1 MAVSGPRHRRHGKED
16 FSFKIIQFDEK
27 RLQFETAFLR
37 KAISNMNSFQMNR
50 TLIIVAAA
58 FMMVDALRPNVHA
71 SDWLEFLGN
80 NHQANANGAQL
91 PKSLNQDKNVAWR
104 VELPARGPAGP
115 IIVGNRIIVTSS
127 GGEGRQQDRM
137 HVNCYSTETG
147 EELWHHQFWA
157 TGRPFS
163 HPTSANAAPTPAS
176 DGERVYAFFSSND
189 LVCLDLN
196 GKMLWFR
203 GLTYDYPKAA
213 NDVGMSS
220 SPTIV
225 GDVVVVQIEN
235 QGDSFVAGLNKL
247 TGETVWRQPR
257 LQSAAWAS
265 PIAYQV
271 NGEPHVLL
279 LGRDGATAYRTRDGE
294 IAFKMEGAGS
304 TVSSAVNLGQQLL
317 LPFDGLTLIDPS
329 QISEGQPKVIWKSER
344 LRPSNTSPVIDG
356 TTAYL
361 LSSRGVLT
369 SCDLT
374 DGSRGFQF
382 RVDGS
387 YWSTP
392 VVANGY
398 LYAFS
403 QDGTGKVV
411 KLGDEPEVVSEIAME
426 ETILASPAVNETGL
440 FVRTENALW
449 KLTAE

>member
-1 MAVSGPRHRRHGKED
+1 MTQDRIHRRVVLAGLTTLALLSVPPATHG
-16 FSFKIIQFDEK
+16 
-27 RLQFETAFLR
+27 T
-37 KAISNMNSFQMNR
+37 
-50 TLIIVAAA
+50 
-58 FMMVDALRPNVHA
+58 
-71 SDWLEFLGN
+71 DWLEFRGKD
-80 NHQANANGAQL
+80 HQANANGAAL
-91 PKSLNQDKNVAWR
+91 PKSLSEEDNVAWR

-115 IIVGNRIIVTSS
+115 IIVGDRVIVTSS

-137 HVNCYSTETG
+137 HINCYSTKTG

-176 DGERVYAFFSSND
+176 DGERIYAFFSSND
-189 LVCLDLN
+189 LVCVDLE
-196 GKMLWFR
+196 GQLQWFC

-220 SPTIV
+220 SPTIA

-247 TGETVWRQPR
+247 TGETLWRQPR
-257 LQSAAWAS
+257 TQSAAWAS

-271 NGEPHVLL
+271 DGVDYVLV
-279 LGRDGATAYRTRDGE
+279 LGRDGATGYRARDGE
-294 IAFKMEGAGS
+294 IAFKMAGSGS
-304 TVSSAVNLGQQLL
+304 TVSSAVNLGDQLL
-317 LPFDGLTLIDPS
+317 LPFDGLTLIDPTKLTD
-329 QISEGQPKVIWKSER
+329 GQPTVLWNSNR
-344 LRPSNTSPVIDG
+344 LRPSNTSPVVDG
-356 TTAYL
+356 TTGYL
-361 LSSRGVLT
+361 LSSNGVLT

-374 DGSRGFQF
+374 DGSRGFQA
-382 RVDGS
+382 RVDGN

-403 QDGTGKVV
+403 QQGTAKIV
-411 KLGDEPEVVSEIAME
+411 KLGEEPEVVSEIE
-426 ETILASPAVNETGL
+426 LGETILASPAVNKDGL
-440 FVRTENALW
+440 FIRTDNALW